1 MQVLVNNRNEIIS
14 YAIIGGFEDGIDI
27 ETFPANFSQVF
38 RPKVFKY
45 SNGMI
50 TFNDNYSEEK
60 EDLHNQIDIGKNTA
74 VAYDD
79 SLRKMVAS
87 MQKQVVQSTML
98 SMQANKQ
105 NAKMAQQIVKLE
117 KTLADKKGDDKNA

>member
-27 ETFPANFSQVF
+27 ENFPANFSQVF

-50 TFNDNYSEEK
+50 IFNENYSEEK
-60 EDLHNQIDIGKNTA
+60 EDLHNQIDIGENTT
-74 VAYDD
+74 VDYDD

-87 MQKQVVQSTML
+87 MQKQVVQSTIL